1 MMRSHKHRAYMLLAA
16 AVLLVAFV
24 SCGNLLLPEAEPPEQ
39 GGAAAGGDTGG
50 IAVRIEFP
58 GAAARTAM
66 PDYASLSWDI
76 TASDQT
82 GTVQA
87 QGTYPS
93 LTISL
98 PHAGEWTFTARG
110 TNGAGEEIFYG
121 EQSETIQNGADNS
134 VIIALGPGQ
143 AMQNGTGNIRLAIQ
157 TAGTTVQAVYYKLAP
172 AGNSTGGGGTTNNS
186 IAQITEKDG
195 EGNWLFSQDG
205 INAGTYLLYLYF
217 TDSSGAT
224 VYVTAE
230 SVNVWSSMT
239 ADRWVKTGSTRY
251 LTEDG
256 RFILTQDIIDDF
268 GASVGNV
275 VYVSASGSDSQD
287 GIGSVIAP
295 AASVA
300 RAIQLLE
307 NNTGTVAVMGEVPTA
322 ETAITAG
329 MDVVIQGADAG
340 ARLAAAGGSVFSITG
355 GSLTLGAGITLTG
368 DAAGESIVVID
379 GGAFAMQDGSAVT
392 GSTHCTNGA
401 VRVNGGTFTVSGSV
415 QITGNTGGN
424 VYLAAGQTITDGG
437 LSAAARIGVSGIDA
451 GGNGLIQ
458 ITAAPVAGAADI
470 FSADTAGYELLAP
483 GGTAVYLFN
492 TNMPQDPL
500 REVWY
505 TQGGTITTGSFED
518 AKKYANANSDTLITL
533 TTNIDSSST
542 VFGTGYTGPIEFSG
556 GNVTLDLN
564 GHTIDRELGGY
575 LSNGNVIAVRG
586 SFTLTDSAGGG
597 TITGGNAHSA
607 GGVYVENGGTFIMEG
622 GTITKNTAFY
632 YGGGVCV
639 ESGGTFIMEG
649 GTITENSSTTHGDG
663 VYVNGGTFEM
673 KAGIITASNTAL
685 GSGVY
690 VGSVT
695 FTMTGGTVD
704 AAVFDLPRK
713 EDASGPIT
721 QWPPA

>member
-1 MMRSHKHRAYMLLAA
+1 MMQSHKHRAYMLLAA
-16 AVLLVAFV
+16 AVLLGAFV

-143 AMQNGTGNIRLAIQ
+143 AMQNGTGSIRLAIQ

-172 AGNSTGGGGTTNNS
+172 AGNSTGGGGTTNDS

-275 VYVSASGSDSQD
+275 VYVSASGSDEED

-295 AASVA
+295 VASVA
-300 RAIQLLE
+300 RAITLL
-307 NNTGTVAVMGEVPTA
+307 NNAGTIAVLGDVPTA
-322 ETAITAG
+322 ETAITEG
-329 MDVVIQGADAG
+329 MDVVIQGADAD
-340 ARLAAAGGSVFSITG
+340 ARLAAAGGSVFSIT
-355 GSLTLGAGITLTG
+355 
-368 DAAGESIVVID
+368 GESIVVID

-518 AKKYANANSDTLITL
+518 AKNYANANSDTLITL

-542 VFGTGYTGPIEFSG
+542 VFGTGYTGPI
-556 GNVTLDLN
+556 
-564 GHTIDRELGGY
+564 
-575 LSNGNVIAVRG
+575 
-586 SFTLTDSAGGG
+586 
-597 TITGGNAHSA
+597 
-607 GGVYVENGGTFIMEG
+607 
-622 GTITKNTAFY
+622 
-632 YGGGVCV
+632 
-639 ESGGTFIMEG
+639 
-649 GTITENSSTTHGDG
+649 
-663 VYVNGGTFEM
+663 
-673 KAGIITASNTAL
+673 
-685 GSGVY
+685 
-690 VGSVT
+690 
-695 FTMTGGTVD
+695 
-704 AAVFDLPRK
+704 
-713 EDASGPIT
+713 
-721 QWPPA
+721 